1 MFVVITLYCLALFLC
16 HVSCVRNRTMRG
28 LSLQTMTRWN
38 AVGAGLMTAPEMAEP
53 HPLTPSRRSCLSSLS
68 VTLLHGVRG
77 KIFDVYTHTHTHTHA
92 HTHTHT
98 HTHTNTMCCDFLNW
112 CRWHSPPCSRGKSL
126 LPTDDPVWRAHSIGC
141 LLLLRLP
148 FYPHRQG

>member
-1 MFVVITLYCLALFLC
+1 MGGVCVMVRSEGWDWRMVCLWLITLYCPVVVPC

-77 KIFDVYTHTHTHTHA
+77 KSLMSTHTHTHTHTHA

-98 HTHTNTMCCDFLNW
+98 HTHKHNVL
-112 CRWHSPPCSRGKSL
+112 
-126 LPTDDPVWRAHSIGC
+126 
-141 LLLLRLP
+141 
-148 FYPHRQG
+148 